1 MIPGAMPSAPVRV
14 GFARADLSRHL
25 PSGPGLRRALE
36 AHACVVVAEDGPL
49 LLVSLDLIG
58 LSTGFC
64 ADLQSSVSVVLGMAP
79 ERVLIHTTHTHSA
92 PWQQDV
98 GHADVVGLDA
108 PVIEAARGA
117 LDAARP
123 ARLRAGS
130 ADVGSRLSIHRRGE
144 AGEDLGV
151 QTFWFGYRFRPGD
164 DRADASALATEMSCR
179 WRNEPPRYED
189 GEVPVFFDRP
199 VDPLVHAA
207 HFEDEDGRP
216 LGSLVRF
223 SAHPHLTGACRDRL
237 WDPDFPGRT
246 RDVVEGALG
255 GPCLFLLG
263 PAANLVPK
271 ERVRYALGPESP
283 PPSYFGPTS
292 ALVPVNDAELLDET
306 DRIGREVGEAAL
318 AALEGR
324 TPRPLARAVLRPRPC
339 PVPLDPLL
347 PTTADE
353 IDRMQDVLREEH
365 EAVLRA
371 GGPLRELRALANR
384 MSWLQWAGRK
394 GLVVLSEVDRSRGEV
409 VLPAWV
415 LALEDQVLAF
425 LHSEVAVETTLGLR
439 AAHPSVDL
447 WTVSLTG
454 GTLEYLPTAEM
465 LDEGGYEGR
474 SALIRR
480 DAEARLRGHLSAL
493 VAEVARV

>member
-1 MIPGAMPSAPVRV
+1 MPAALRV
-14 GFARADLSRHL
+14 GFARVDLSPCL
-25 PSGPGLRRALE
+25 PPGPGLRRALE
-36 AHACVVVAEDGPL
+36 GRALALVAPDGPIV
-49 LLVSLDLIG
+49 LVSLDLIG
-58 LSTGFC
+58 LSYGLC
-64 ADLQSSVSVVLGMAP
+64 ADLQSFLGGVLGCEP
-79 ERVLIHTTHTHSA
+79 GRILIHTTHTHSA
-92 PWQQDV
+92 PWEQDT
-98 GHADVVGLDA
+98 GQSDIAGLDV
-108 PVIEAARGA
+108 PILEAARAA

-130 ADVGSRLSIHRRGE
+130 TDVGSRLSIHRRGD

-164 DRADASALATEMSCR
+164 DRPDASALVTEMKCR

-189 GEVPVFFDRP
+189 GPSPVFFDRP

-246 RDVVEGALG
+246 RDLVEGALG

-271 ERVRYALGPESP
+271 ERVRYALDPGSP
-283 PPSYFGPTS
+283 PPSPRFGPTS
-292 ALVPVNDAELLDET
+292 ALVAVNDAELLHET

-318 AALEGR
+318 SALEGR
-324 TPRPLARAVLRPRPC
+324 EPRPLSRVALTVRPC

-347 PTTADE
+347 PAGADE
-353 IDRMQDVLREEH
+353 IDRMQAVLREEH
-365 EAVLRA
+365 EAALRA
-371 GGPLRELRALANR
+371 GGPLGQLRALANR
-384 MSWLQWAGRK
+384 TCWLEWAGRK
-394 GLVVLSEVDRSRGEV
+394 GLVLLTEADRARGEV
-409 VLPAWV
+409 VLPAAA
-415 LALEDQVLAF
+415 LALGDQVMAF

-439 AAHPSVDL
+439 AVHPALPL

-454 GTLEYLPTAEM
+454 GTIEYLPTAEM

-474 SALIRR
+474 SALISR
-480 DAEARLRGHLSAL
+480 DAEARLRAHLCAL
-493 VAEVARV
+493 VTEVSTA